1 MRSITIRNVGPI
13 KEVVLQLNKV
23 NVIMGQQSSG
33 KSTIAK
39 IISQCLWIEKSL
51 NINVIYNQYDF
62 IDDLIQYHRLSAE
75 YFNDNSFIEY
85 NGDFM
90 KLTYNENSDKDTTL
104 DLRSQKI
111 SNSKLIY
118 IPSERNFVSI
128 IPNLG
133 SYAEEDGGILDFIKN
148 WYEAKRKYAKANSL
162 KILDLG
168 VSYFNIENNDYNHLA
183 LTDGKEL
190 KLQNASSGLQS
201 VVPLVTLFDY
211 VARGIFNEA
220 RPMSINENDKLIE
233 QIKSMI
239 EEHTRSKNDADMLN
253 IHYLLHLIDRKNY
266 SFSQLIIEEPEQN
279 LYPQTQRNLIE
290 YMLST
295 FNESVRKNTL
305 LITTHSPYI
314 LYAINNCMLGYLV
327 KDTMPAD
334 RQARVQG
341 QSAWFN
347 PQEVSIW
354 EIDGGHITCIQ
365 DEKGLLSKNH
375 FNDIMKQVMNDF
387 DSMLN
392 YYDNED

>member
-39 IISQCLWIEKSL
+39 IISQCLWMEKSM
-51 NINVIYNQYDF
+51 NISSDNNPMNFVE
-62 IDDLIQYHRLSAE
+62 DLIQYHRLSAE

-85 NGDFM
+85 KGEYIQ
-90 KLTYNENSDKDTTL
+90 LTYNKDSDKHVSVILSSEKTL
-104 DLRSQKI
+104 
-111 SNSKLIY
+111 NSKIIY

-168 VSYFNIENNDYNHLA
+168 VSYYNIENNDYNHLA

-190 KLQNASSGLQS
+190 MLQNASSGLQS

-211 VARGIFNEA
+211 VARAVFDEA
-220 RPMSINENDKLIE
+220 RPMSINEGDKLLK
-233 QIKSMI
+233 QLKSMI
-239 EEHTRSKNDADMLN
+239 EENKNSVDLKKIN
-253 IHYLLHLIDRKNY
+253 QLLHLIESKNY
-266 SFSQLIIEEPEQN
+266 FSSQLIIEEPEQN

-295 FNESVRKNTL
+295 FNESAHKNTL
-305 LITTHSPYI
+305 LLTTHSPYI

-327 KDTMPAD
+327 KDTMPTD
-334 RQARVQG
+334 RQARIQG
-341 QSAWFN
+341 QTAWFN

-365 DEKGLLSKNH
+365 DDKGLLSKNH